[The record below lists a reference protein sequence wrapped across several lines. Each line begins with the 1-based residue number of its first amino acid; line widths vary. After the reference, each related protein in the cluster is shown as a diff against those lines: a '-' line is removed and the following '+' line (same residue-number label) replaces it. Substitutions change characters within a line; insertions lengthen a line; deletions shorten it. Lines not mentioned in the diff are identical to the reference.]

1 MTERE
6 LVDQKIQTFMDGLWQ
21 RGDPWDIESS
31 EYERQRYA
39 HLLGMLAGR
48 HYARVLEIGCGA
60 GVLTRLLAPHADRIV
75 ALDISQT
82 AIDRARTLGAGP
94 AVVDFHVG
102 NIMDYHPHADGPW
115 DLIVF
120 SETICYLGWLY
131 PFFDVAW
138 LAVQLFEATRAGGQ
152 LILANSMSEGEDWL
166 IRPWLTRTYR
176 DLLVNVGYTIEREQV
191 YTGTKKGEVFQVL
204 MTLYRKSHEE
214 RSASDAS

>member
-6 LVDQKIQTFMDGLWQ
+6 LVDQEIRTFMDGLWQ

-31 EYERQRYA
+31 EYERERYA
-39 HLLGMLAGR
+39 HLLGMLGGR

-60 GVLTRLLAPHADRIV
+60 GVLTRLLASHADRIV

-82 AIDRARTLGAGP
+82 AIDRAQALGAGP
-94 AVVDFHVG
+94 AVVDFRVG
-102 NIMDYHPHADGPW
+102 NVMDYQPHGDGPW

-131 PFFDVAW
+131 PLFDVAW
-138 LAVQLFEATRAGGQ
+138 LTVQLFGATRPGGQ

-166 IRPWLTRTYR
+166 LRPWLTRTYR
-176 DLLVNVGYTIEREQV
+176 DLLVNVGYTIDSEAV
-191 YTGTKKGEVFQVL
+191 FTGTKKGETFQVL
-204 MTLYRKSHEE
+204 MTLYNKPHEG
-214 RSASDAS
+214 RSASNAP